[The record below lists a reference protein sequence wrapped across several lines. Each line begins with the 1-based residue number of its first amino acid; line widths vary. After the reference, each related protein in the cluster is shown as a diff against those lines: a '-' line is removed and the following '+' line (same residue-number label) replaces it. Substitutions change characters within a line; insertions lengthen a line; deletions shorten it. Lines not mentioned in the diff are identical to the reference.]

1 MKASDMLRNNNGLK
15 TTQSVLNKQQ
25 SGADAANKV
34 AQTQA
39 PVFTQQQ
46 LDAAGK
52 KVDQMNTATPTDDA
66 MKATRAKTIATQQAI
81 ANWVDVNQGAPS
93 DEEDKPSVPIVKK
106 EEPAE
111 QPKQL
116 SYADM
121 YKMLNPDITETAEQ
135 RANREKKERTKARIA
150 ALGDGLR
157 ALSNIYFATK
167 GAKVVHNPELD
178 MTKAVNKR
186 KAYMDA
192 QRDKNRASWLAGY
205 QRALALDDEAR
216 KNNLTLAEQMRY
228 HDMQNDINKMKADQG
243 QQRINQN
250 QQRIDLSKLK
260 YTNDAE
266 YKDNQLKIKKMLAD
280 GKISHLDAQ
289 DALARLREGRIA
301 NKAQKS
307 SGGNQ
312 TTAGYWYEYYDMM
325 DTPEGQKKINELKRK
340 LRIKNVTQT
349 NVKYIMNRLKGRSS
363 STGGGGASSGG
374 GKHTT
379 HKAGGSSHAG
389 GSSSTGGK
397 KKTGVN
403 WIK

>member
-25 SGADAANKV
+25 SGVDAA
-34 AQTQA
+34 
-39 PVFTQQQ
+39 
-46 LDAAGK
+46 K
-52 KVDQMNTATPTDDA
+52 KANAEQINMNTAQAMLHGKEEQLTPPKDA
-66 MKATRAKTIATQQAI
+66 HEKAVRMNQQTAEGMLNGSI
-81 ANWVDVNQGAPS
+81 PM
-93 DEEDKPSVPIVKK
+93 DKPSVPIVKK

-121 YKMLNPDITETAEQ
+121 YKILNPEPNETAEQ

-157 ALSNIYFATK
+157 ALSNIYFASK
-167 GAKVVHNPELD
+167 GAKVVHNPESD

-186 KAYMDA
+186 KAYMDE
-192 QRDKNRASWLAGY
+192 QREKNRALWLAGY
-205 QRALALDDEAR
+205 QRALALDEEKRSHDM
-216 KNNLTLAEQMRY
+216 TYAEQLR
-228 HDMQNDINKMKADQG
+228 HNLENEGIAKTKLDQS
-243 QQRINQN
+243 QQRIDQGN
-250 QQRIDLSKLK
+250 RRLDLSKLK

-280 GKISHLDAQ
+280 GQISHWAAQ
-289 DALARLREGRIA
+289 DALARLREGRIS

-307 SGGNQ
+307 SAGNQ
-312 TTAGYWYEYYDMM
+312 TTAGYWYEYYDLM

-349 NVKYIMNRLKGRSS
+349 NVRYLMDRLKGRRS
-363 STGGGGASSGG
+363 STTGGTSTRGGTSSGG

-379 HKAGGSSHAG
+379 HKAGGSSA
-389 GSSSTGGK
+389 GGK
-397 KKTGVN
+397 KKTGVK
-403 WIK
+403 W

>member
-25 SGADAANKV
+25 SGVDAAQKV

-52 KVDQMNTATPTDDA
+52 KVDQMNAATPQNETPT
-66 MKATRAKTIATQQAI
+66 MKAAREKTIATQQAI
-81 ANWVDVNQGAPS
+81 ANGVDVNQGASS

-106 EEPAE
+106 EEPKP

-121 YKMLNPDITETAEQ
+121 YKILNPEHQETAEQ

-167 GAKVVHNPELD
+167 GAKVVHNPESD

-192 QRDKNRASWLAGY
+192 QREKNRASWLAGY
-205 QRALALDDEAR
+205 QRALALDEEAR

-228 HDMQNDINKMKADQG
+228 HDMQNDINKVKADQG

-250 QQRIDLSKLK
+250 QQKIDLSKLK

-266 YKDNQLKIKKMLAD
+266 YKDNQMKIKKMLAD
-280 GKISHLDAQ
+280 GQISHWAAQ

-307 SGGNQ
+307 SGSNQ

-325 DTPEGQKKINELKRK
+325 DTPDGQKKINEIKRK

-349 NVKYIMNRLKGRSS
+349 NVRYIMDRLKGRSS

-379 HKAGGSSHAG
+379 HKAGGSSSAG
-389 GSSSTGGK
+389 G
-397 KKTGVN
+397 KKTGVK
-403 WIK
+403 W

>member
-15 TTQSVLNKQQ
+15 TIQSVLNKQK
-25 SGADAANKV
+25 SGVDAANKV

-52 KVDQMNTATPTDDA
+52 KVDQMNAATPQNETPT
-66 MKATRAKTIATQQAI
+66 MKAAREKTIATQQAI
-81 ANWVDVNQGAPS
+81 ANGVDVNQGAPS

-106 EEPAE
+106 EEPKP

-116 SYADM
+116 SYVDM
-121 YKMLNPDITETAEQ
+121 YKILNPEHQETAEQ
-135 RANREKKERTKARIA
+135 KANREKKERTKARIA

-167 GAKVVHNPELD
+167 GAKVVHNPESD

-186 KAYMDA
+186 KAYMDE
-192 QRDKNRASWLAGY
+192 QREKNRAAWLAGY
-205 QRALALDDEAR
+205 QRALALDEEAR

-228 HDMQNDINKMKADQG
+228 HDMQNDINKVKADQG

-250 QQRIDLSKLK
+250 QQKIDLSKLK

-266 YKDNQLKIKKMLAD
+266 YKDNQMKIKKMLAD
-280 GKISHLDAQ
+280 GQISHWAAQ

-325 DTPEGQKKINELKRK
+325 DTPDGQKKINEIKRK
-340 LRIKNVTQT
+340 LKIKNVTQT
-349 NVKYIMNRLKGRSS
+349 NVRYIMDRLKGRSS

-379 HKAGGSSHAG
+379 HKAGGSSSA
-389 GSSSTGGK
+389 GGK
-397 KKTGVN
+397 KKTGVK
-403 WIK
+403 W

>member
-25 SGADAANKV
+25 SGVDAAQKV

-52 KVDQMNTATPTDDA
+52 KVDQMNAATPQNETPA
-66 MKATRAKTIATQQAI
+66 MKAAREKTIATQQAI
-81 ANWVDVNQGAPS
+81 ANGVDVNQGAPS

-106 EEPAE
+106 EEPKP

-121 YKMLNPDITETAEQ
+121 YKILNPEHQETAEQ

-167 GAKVVHNPELD
+167 GAKVVHNPESD

-186 KAYMDA
+186 KAYMDE
-192 QRDKNRASWLAGY
+192 QREKNRAAWQAGY
-205 QRALALDDEAR
+205 QRALALDEEAR

-228 HDMQNDINKMKADQG
+228 HDMQNDINKVKADQG

-250 QQRIDLSKLK
+250 QQKIDLSKLK

-266 YKDNQLKIKKMLAD
+266 YKDNQMKIKKMLAD
-280 GKISHLDAQ
+280 GQISHWAAQ

-325 DTPEGQKKINELKRK
+325 DTPEGQKKINEIKRK

-349 NVKYIMNRLKGRSS
+349 NVRYIMDRLKGRSS
-363 STGGGGASSGG
+363 STGGASSGG

-379 HKAGGSSHAG
+379 HKAGGSSSA
-389 GSSSTGGK
+389 GGK
-397 KKTGVN
+397 KKTGVK
-403 WIK
+403 W

>member
-25 SGADAANKV
+25 SGVDAANKV

-52 KVDQMNTATPTDDA
+52 KVDQMNTATPQNETPT
-66 MKATRAKTIATQQAI
+66 MKAAREKTIATQQAI
-81 ANWVDVNQGAPS
+81 ANGVDVNQSAPN

-106 EEPAE
+106 EEPKP

-121 YKMLNPDITETAEQ
+121 YKMLNPELNETAEQ
-135 RANREKKERTKARIA
+135 RANREKKERTKARIS

-167 GAKVVHNPELD
+167 GAKVVHNPESD

-192 QRDKNRASWLAGY
+192 QREKNRASWLAGY
-205 QRALALDDEAR
+205 QRALALDEEAR
-216 KNNLTLAEQMRY
+216 KNNLTLGEQIR
-228 HDMQNDINKMKADQG
+228 HNVENEGIAKTKLDQS
-243 QQRINQN
+243 
-250 QQRIDLSKLK
+250 QQRIDINRMRI
-260 YTNDAE
+260 TNQQE
-266 YKDNQLKIKKMLAD
+266 YNQ
-280 GKISHLDAQ
+280 
-289 DALARLREGRIA
+289 ARLELDRLWKENRISQGEKELAIKLLNAQARQIAA
-301 NKAQKS
+301 NK
-307 SGGNQ
+307 SGGGRGSRGGSSKEDWDSEYLKLNGEYPSEVANASETVAKGGIKPN
-312 TTAGYWYEYYDMM
+312 TTAGRK
-325 DTPEGQKKINELKRK
+325 QVVKIVRKKIAH
-340 LRIKNVTQT
+340 
-349 NVKYIMNRLKGRSS
+349 KG
-363 STGGGGASSGG
+363 
-374 GKHTT
+374 
-379 HKAGGSSHAG
+379 GGSSHG
-389 GSSSTGGK
+389 GGYSSTGGK

>member
-1 MKASDMLRNNNGLK
+1 MKVSDMLRNNNGLK

-25 SGADAANKV
+25 SGVDAAQKV

-52 KVDQMNTATPTDDA
+52 KVDQMNAATPTDDA
-66 MKATRAKTIATQQAI
+66 MKAARDKTIATQQAI
-81 ANWVDVNQGAPS
+81 ANGVDVNQSAPN

-106 EEPAE
+106 EEPKP

-121 YKMLNPDITETAEQ
+121 YKMLNPEQQETAEQ

-167 GAKVVHNPELD
+167 GAKVVHNPESD

-192 QRDKNRASWLAGY
+192 QREKNRASWLAGY
-205 QRALALDDEAR
+205 QRALALDEQAR
-216 KNNLTLAEQMRY
+216 SRDMTYAEQLR
-228 HDMQNDINKMKADQG
+228 HNLENEGIAKTKLDQSQQRIDINKM
-243 QQRINQN
+243 RITN
-250 QQRIDLSKLK
+250 QQ
-260 YTNDAE
+260 E
-266 YKDNQLKIKKMLAD
+266 YNQ
-280 GKISHLDAQ
+280 
-289 DALARLREGRIA
+289 ARLELDRLWKENMISQGEKELAIKLLNAQARQIVA
-301 NKAQKS
+301 N
-307 SGGNQ
+307 
-312 TTAGYWYEYYDMM
+312 
-325 DTPEGQKKINELKRK
+325 R
-340 LRIKNVTQT
+340 
-349 NVKYIMNRLKGRSS
+349 
-363 STGGGGASSGG
+363 SGG
-374 GKHTT
+374 GR
-379 HKAGGSSHAG
+379 GSSSKEDWDSEYLKLNGEHPSEVANASETVAKGGIKPNTAAGRKQVVKIVRKKIAHKGG

-397 KKTGVN
+397 KGN
-403 WIK
+403 WASGLKF